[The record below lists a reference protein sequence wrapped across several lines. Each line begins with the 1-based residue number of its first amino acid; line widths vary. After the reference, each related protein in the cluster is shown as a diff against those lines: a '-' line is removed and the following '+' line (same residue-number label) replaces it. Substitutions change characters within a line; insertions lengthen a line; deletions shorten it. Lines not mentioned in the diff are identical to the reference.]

1 MCGQRLIGR
10 SLGAHR
16 RLVRDALGVHR
27 GLIGGASWAH
37 RGFIRARRGR
47 IEASLETSVSQP
59 PEPARLDQ
67 AAQGQSGASLGPV
80 WSGSG
85 PVWC

>member
-1 MCGQRLIGR
+1 MGTPAKGAPSEARQGCIGG
-10 SLGAHR
+10 SS
-16 RLVRDALGVHR
+16 GVHR
-27 GLIGGASWAH
+27 GLIGGASGAH
-37 RGFIRARRGR
+37 RGFVRARRGR

-80 WSGSG
+80 WG
-85 PVWC
+85 